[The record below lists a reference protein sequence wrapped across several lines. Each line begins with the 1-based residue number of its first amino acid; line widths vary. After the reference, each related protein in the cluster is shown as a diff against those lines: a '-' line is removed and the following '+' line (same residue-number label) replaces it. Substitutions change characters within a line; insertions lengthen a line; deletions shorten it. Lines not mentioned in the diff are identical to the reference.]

1 MRDAA
6 AIPGMRVTVM
16 GLGVH
21 GGGLASALFFARR
34 GAEVTVTDLRGP
46 EALAP
51 SLDRLAGL
59 SVRYV
64 LGRHDEEDFRTA
76 DLVIKNPAVPVDS
89 PFLAAARE
97 RSVAV
102 ETDVSVFLSIA
113 RSPVIA
119 VTGTKGKS
127 TTASAIHHGLLRV
140 SANARLGGNITVS
153 PLEFLDG
160 LAPTAPG
167 VLELSS
173 WQLGDL
179 AGRGLLRPR
188 VSVLTVLLPDHLD
201 RYRTMDAYVED
212 KKAVFR
218 EQEPGGRAVF
228 NRDDPR
234 QERFPSETR
243 ADPFWYSASVLP
255 DGLRGAWLEGEEGRM
270 RTEPAGEAR
279 TVLAGSRLP
288 GGHNRMNLLAAGLAL
303 SLYGV
308 KAEVIARALGEFPGV
323 AHRLELFLEAGGIR
337 WYDDSTA
344 TMPHAAAA
352 ALAALEAPVV
362 LIAGGTDKGLDAAPL
377 AAAARRAAAVV
388 LLAGTATDK
397 LRPLLEADGTA
408 YEGPFDRLDPA
419 VIRAAERAG
428 GLRAALPAGRHVS
441 VVLSPGSA
449 SFGMFQ
455 NEFDRGRR
463 FQEAARRLTG

>member
-1 MRDAA
+1 MRDLS
-6 AIPGMRVTVM
+6 AIPGLRVTVM

-46 EALAP
+46 DALAP
-51 SLDRLAGL
+51 SLERLAGL
-59 SVRYV
+59 PVRCV
-64 LGRHDEEDFRTA
+64 LGRHDAADFENA
-76 DLVIKNPAVPVDS
+76 DLVIKNPAVPTGS

-97 RSVAV
+97 RSVPV
-102 ETDVSVFLSIA
+102 ETDVSVFLSLA

-140 SANARLGGNITVS
+140 SPGARLGGNITVS
-153 PLEFLDG
+153 PLEFLDD
-160 LAPTAPG
+160 LAPTDPV

-179 AGRGLLRPR
+179 AGRGLLAPR
-188 VSVLTVLLPDHLD
+188 ISVLTVLLPDHLD
-201 RYRTMDAYVED
+201 RYPDMDAYVED

-218 EQEPGGRAVF
+218 EQEPGQRAVF
-228 NRDDPR
+228 NRDDP
-234 QERFPSETR
+234 QQTLFPAETR

-255 DGLRGAWLEGEEGRM
+255 EGLRGAWLEGDEGRL
-270 RTEPAGEAR
+270 RTGPGAEVR

-288 GGHNRMNLLAAGLAL
+288 GRHNRMNLLAAGLAL
-303 SLYGV
+303 NLYGV
-308 KAEVIARALGEFPGV
+308 KAGVIVRALGEFPGV
-323 AHRLELFLEAGGIR
+323 EHRLELFREAGGIR

-352 ALAALEAPVV
+352 ALEALAAPVV
-362 LIAGGTDKGLDAAPL
+362 LVAGGTDKGLDYTPL
-377 AAAARRAAAVV
+377 AAAARKAAAVV
-388 LLAGTATDK
+388 LLSGTATDK

-408 YEGPFDRLDPA
+408 YAGPFDSLDAA
-419 VIRAAERAG
+419 VSRAADIARAEQ
-428 GLRAALPAGRHVS
+428 AGRATEQPVS
-441 VVLSPGSA
+441 VVLSPGCA
-449 SFGMFQ
+449 SFGMFL
-455 NEFDRGRR
+455 NEFDRGRK
-463 FQEAARRLTG
+463 FKEAVGRLVG

>member
-1 MRDAA
+1 MRDPA
-6 AIPGMRVTVM
+6 AIPGLRVTVM

-46 EALAP
+46 DALAP
-51 SLDRLAGL
+51 SLERLAGL
-59 SVRYV
+59 PVRFV
-64 LGRHDEEDFRTA
+64 LGRHDTADFESA
-76 DLVIKNPAVPVDS
+76 DLVIKNPAVATDS
-89 PFLAAARE
+89 PFLSAARG
-97 RSVAV
+97 RSVPV
-102 ETDVSVFLSIA
+102 ETDVSVFLSLS

-140 SANARLGGNITVS
+140 SSGARLGGNITVS
-153 PLEFLDG
+153 PLEFLDE
-160 LAPTAPG
+160 LAPADPV

-179 AGRGLLRPR
+179 AGRGLLAPR

-201 RYRTMDAYVED
+201 RYPDMDAYVED

-218 EQEPGGRAVF
+218 EQQPGQRAVF

-234 QERFPSETR
+234 QAEFPGETR
-243 ADPFWYSASVLP
+243 AEPFWYSAAALP
-255 DGLRGAWLEGEEGRM
+255 TDLPGAWLEGTEGRL
-270 RTEPAGEAR
+270 RTVRGAEAR
-279 TVLAGSRLP
+279 TVLAGSRLA
-288 GGHNRMNLLAAGLAL
+288 GNHNRMNLLAAGLTL

-308 KAEVIARALGEFPGV
+308 KAEVIVRALAEFPGV
-323 AHRLELFLEAGGIR
+323 EHRLELFHEAGGVR

-344 TMPHAAAA
+344 TMPHASAA
-352 ALAALEAPVV
+352 ALAALEPPVV
-362 LIAGGTDKGLDAAPL
+362 LVAGGTDKGLDYAPL
-377 AAAARRAAAVV
+377 AAAARRAAAIV

-397 LRPLLEADGTA
+397 LRPLLEAGGTA
-408 YEGPFDRLDPA
+408 YEGPFDALDPA
-419 VIRAAERAG
+419 VTRAVELAG
-428 GLRAALPAGRHVS
+428 SLRNRGLAGTPVS
-441 VVLSPGSA
+441 VVLSPGCA

-463 FQEAARRLTG
+463 FKETVRRLAR